1 MLTFKTQIT
10 IFILVCSIVSN
21 FPRFVEKYNE
31 LYDKETSNCTI
42 KFLNEVNTNVLL
54 QNGTIDYL
62 PNKEQTKINLET
74 YNFLCKNIRKNIK
87 NILCKEE
94 LTNIEDNKTK
104 IKLFLNNCNMCLN
117 KKKYF
122 DKKIITNECDLYK
135 KNKECD
141 LLCFLH
147 ICFGKITNNIIYVN
161 KVFLF
166 FIFLLLF
173 SEFIKK
179 SIIIIKIN
187 NLTKEIK
194 SDDMCSICLDDYK
207 EPSKVI
213 QLECSHLFHYN
224 CIYEWIFNKNSCPIC
239 RKTIFM

>member
-1 MLTFKTQIT
+1 MLTLKTQIT
-10 IFILVCSIVSN
+10 IFILVCSIISN
-21 FPRFVEKYNE
+21 IPRFLEKYNE
-31 LYDKETSNCTI
+31 LYNKETSNCTN
-42 KFLNEVNTNVLL
+42 KFFEGINDNIIS

-62 PNKEQTKINLET
+62 PSKEQTKINLET

-94 LTNIEDNKTK
+94 LINIEDNRTK
-104 IKLFLNNCNMCLN
+104 IKLFLYNCNMCLN
-117 KKKYF
+117 KKTYF
-122 DKKIITNECDLYK
+122 DKKIITNECELYK

-141 LLCFLH
+141 LLCFLN

-161 KVFLF
+161 KVFLLL
-166 FIFLLLF
+166 IFLLWF
-173 SEFIKK
+173 GQFIKK
-179 SIIIIKIN
+179 SIIIFKIN

-213 QLECSHLFHYN
+213 QLKCSHLFHYN
-224 CIYEWIFNKNSCPIC
+224 CIYEWIFNKNSCPVC
-239 RKTIFM
+239 RKIIF

>member
-1 MLTFKTQIT
+1 MPTIKTQIT

-21 FPRFVEKYNE
+21 IPRFVEKYNE

-42 KFLNEVNTNVLL
+42 KFFEGVNTSALS

-62 PNKEQTKINLET
+62 PSKEQSLINLET
-74 YNFLCKNIRKNIK
+74 YNFLCKNIRKNFK

-104 IKLFLNNCNMCLN
+104 IKLFLYNCNMCIN

-122 DKKIITNECDLYK
+122 DKKILINQCKLYK
-135 KNKECD
+135 KDCN
-141 LLCFLH
+141 LLCFLN

-161 KVFLF
+161 KVFLLL
-166 FIFLLLF
+166 IFLLWF

-179 SIIIIKIN
+179 SIIIIRIN
-187 NLTKEIK
+187 KLTKEIK
-194 SDDMCSICLDDYK
+194 SDDVCSICLDDYK